1 MGPSR
6 AAQRPQTF
14 RCSCASCCSPAW
26 WRCAPYQPHRS
37 PFWTRGLSSWE
48 PSIGGLLCLQLLPV
62 YLHPTRTRTYPSA
75 GWSARSY
82 YWTRSIPWTP
92 WSTAQP
98 RCAARR
104 ASRSIQLAPRPLA
117 CRRACASGGTRL
129 STGVRR
135 LVRRGFPAS
144 PRESCDESG
153 AARLDQDSAAA
164 GDHTVTCTHSRKFR
178 PLQLLP
184 LPLVVWRCRHRSSRP
199 RAPALRCSSPR
210 PNC

>member
-6 AAQRPQTF
+6 VAQRPQTF
-14 RCSCASCCSPAW
+14 RCSCSSCRSPAW

-48 PSIGGLLCLQLLPV
+48 PSIGGVLYPFLLPV

-75 GWSARSY
+75 CRSARCY
-82 YWTRSIPWTP
+82 CWTRPIP

-104 ASRSIQLAPRPLA
+104 ASRSIQLAPCRFA
-117 CRRACASGGTRL
+117 CRRACVSGGTRL

-135 LVRRGFPAS
+135 LVRRVRRARGKV
-144 PRESCDESG
+144 CDESG
-153 AARLDQDSAAA
+153 AAGPGSL
-164 GDHTVTCTHSRKFR
+164 R
-178 PLQLLP
+178 PQRGLHQH
-184 LPLVVWRCRHRSSRP
+184 VSEVI
-199 RAPALRCSSPR
+199 
-210 PNC
+210 

>member
-14 RCSCASCCSPAW
+14 RWSSASCCQPAW

-153 AARLDQDSAAA
+153 AARLDPASKATPIKE
-164 GDHTVTCTHSRKFR
+164 GILRSFVRCSSSPSRSW
-178 PLQLLP
+178 
-184 LPLVVWRCRHRSSRP
+184 WRCRHSSRRHSPRP
-199 RAPALRCSSPR
+199 RAPVLRCSSPR